1 MHIIMHRMF
10 KIRQIDKSHS
20 SSILSHLTSKNICSQ
35 CFAALAWGAQ
45 ILFIGRHLTPI
56 SIWSL
61 ESFMPDLA
69 AHQILVNQC
78 TLQSV
83 TFPSFSLNFLLHT
96 ANSMLDNKLVKN
108 DPEQWSYKSFLRRNE
123 AFTTILHSTSSQP
136 RVCVQDLGL
145 ESLRG
150 IRVSQSLPV
159 ARNNKRGVDIF
170 LRPRGP
176 LIYAFNVCAFFLPSF
191 HQS

>member
-1 MHIIMHRMF
+1 MNSQL
-10 KIRQIDKSHS
+10 KKGSC
-20 SSILSHLTSKNICSQ
+20 SILSHLTSENICRIPEVSVLWCYRESQ
-35 CFAALAWGAQ
+35 T
-45 ILFIGRHLTPI
+45 LFIGRHLTSL
-56 SIWSL
+56 SILSL
-61 ESFMPDLA
+61 ESFKQDLA

-123 AFTTILHSTSSQP
+123 AFTTILHSASSQP

-176 LIYAFNVCAFFLPSF
+176 LIYAFNVCAFFLPSV
-191 HQS
+191 HQSVPIFLP